1 MNIYKRIL
9 IKIDIYF
16 LIKEQISIK
25 YMESLENLA
34 NHQKKFNSELTYRKK
49 YLKVEN

>member
-16 LIKEQISIK
+16 LINEQISIK
-25 YMESLENLA
+25 YMESLEKLSNIIKKNLIV
-34 NHQKKFNSELTYRKK
+34 NLHTVKNI
-49 YLKVEN
+49 

>member
-25 YMESLENLA
+25 YMESLEKLSKSS
-34 NHQKKFNSELTYRKK
+34 KKI
-49 YLKVEN
+49 